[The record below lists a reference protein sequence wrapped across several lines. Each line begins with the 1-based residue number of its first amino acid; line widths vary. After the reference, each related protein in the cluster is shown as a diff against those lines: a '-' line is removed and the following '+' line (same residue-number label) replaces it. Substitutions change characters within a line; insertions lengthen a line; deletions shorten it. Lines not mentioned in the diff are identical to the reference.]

1 MLKCILKI
9 KKLFIIE
16 ALNLFKYEQTHP
28 WLVPLGIISI
38 KFNERWT

>member
-9 KKLFIIE
+9 NKLFVIE

-28 WLVPLGIISI
+28 WLVSLEIILKI
-38 KFNERWT
+38 FNERWT